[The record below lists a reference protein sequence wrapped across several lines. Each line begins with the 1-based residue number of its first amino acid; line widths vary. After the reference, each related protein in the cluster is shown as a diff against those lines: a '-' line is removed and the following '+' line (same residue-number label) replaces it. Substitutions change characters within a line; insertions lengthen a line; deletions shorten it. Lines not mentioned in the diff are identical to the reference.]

1 MWNTVSMYPF
11 APVVDEVAELVDVM
25 KIIPQEL
32 VQILAMAQLIGVPVP
47 SIQEEIVGTEL
58 HRSGAEPPLTTSSR
72 FPPPISQTL

>member
-11 APVVDEVAELVDVM
+11 APVVDEVAELGDVM

-58 HRSGAEPPLTTSSR
+58 EILERIGAELNH
-72 FPPPISQTL
+72 L

>member
-1 MWNTVSMYPF
+1 MWSTVSMYPF

-47 SIQEEIVGTEL
+47 SIQEEIVRTEL
-58 HRSGAEPPLTTSSR
+58 EILERIEVELNHL
-72 FPPPISQTL
+72 